1 MGMKKARLERKAIAM
16 VVGMIFVFSVICPQ
30 SLSSEETTDF
40 EYKINKKFL
49 IGFGNDVYEIVKS
62 PASWEGQDWLRLT
75 GVLGAGAVLYAF
87 DQKIYDW
94 SQDRRTPATEDW
106 ASIGSFFGNGLFLGS
121 VISALYISG
130 EIFDKRDLRKTAL
143 LSLESWLTAGAL
155 VLAAKAITGRARPYT
170 GLDPNHFKPFTFE
183 SGYHSFPSGHAA
195 SAFAVAA
202 VIADQTDF
210 ILIDVLAYSISTLA
224 AVARVHESKHWPSDV
239 FIGAALGYFIGK
251 KICSLH
257 REKVQK
263 NIRVGFRLGPG
274 VKGLT
279 INLSF

>member
-1 MGMKKARLERKAIAM
+1 MGMKKALSERKAIAT
-16 VVGMIFVFSVICPQ
+16 VLGFIFVFSVIYPQ
-30 SLSSEETTDF
+30 SLSCEETTGF

-49 IGFGNDVYEIVKS
+49 IGFGSDVYEIVKS
-62 PASWEGQDWLRLT
+62 PLSWEGRDWLRLT

-94 SQDRRTPATEDW
+94 SQDRRTPSTEDW
-106 ASIGSFFGNGLFLGS
+106 ASVGSFFGNGLFLGS

-143 LSLESWLTAGAL
+143 LSLESWLTAGAF
-155 VLAAKAITGRARPYT
+155 VLAMKAIMGRARPYT
-170 GLDPNHFKPFTFE
+170 GLDPNYFKPFIFE

-210 ILIDVLAYSISTLA
+210 ILIDVLAYSMSTLT

-251 KICSLH
+251 KISSLH
-257 REKVQK
+257 SEKAKKNVQIGFSLSPYARGLAI
-263 NIRVGFRLGPG
+263 NI
-274 VKGLT
+274 
-279 INLSF
+279 SF